1 MRLLRHSA
9 LIATILLAASAT
21 ALAMSGDLAFA
32 DRLTWGVN
40 VSDAQ
45 SLADRGLSAWL
56 DVQLHPSDDDGLPK
70 PVQDQIA
77 ALEISRK
84 NLVEI
89 NSEVRALQRAAQQ
102 ARNTPTY
109 DEAQKAYQNKLND
122 LAREAQTRS
131 LLRDLY
137 SRNQLKEQLTWFWMN
152 HFNVHQNKGEIRAF
166 VGDYEETAIRPHVLG
181 KFRDLLIAT
190 MTHPAMLQYLDN
202 AQNAKDHIN
211 ENYARELME
220 LHTLGVGSG
229 YSQQDVQELARIL
242 TGMGVNTSDSPR
254 TVPMAWAARYR
265 YKGLFEFNPQRHDF
279 GDKQL
284 LGTKI
289 EGRGIEEVAMA
300 ATDLSLQP
308 PTAIHISRELAEF
321 FCCDQPSDRLV
332 KAMAVTFQAQDGEIS
347 AVLRTLF
354 NSPEFKASLGHK
366 FKDPIHYILSSVRAS
381 YDDQPVVNLAPVT
394 NWLNRMGEP
403 LYGHET
409 PDGYAMDE
417 ASWSGPGQME
427 TRFEFAQQLGHG
439 NLPVFAL
446 SQPPAPSPMPGADMT
461 AAPPA
466 APVRSQPV
474 PPPLLQTTLYQSI
487 SPTLSAATMG
497 AMNQAANPGDKT
509 MLFLA
514 APEFM
519 YR

>member
-1 MRLLRHSA
+1 MRPNRLCTGA
-9 LIATILLAASAT
+9 LIVLLT
-21 ALAMSGDLAFA
+21 AGTSVMAMPADLAFV
-32 DRLTWGVN
+32 DRLTWGAD

-45 SLADRGLSAWL
+45 ALADHGLSAWL
-56 DVQLHPSDDDGLPK
+56 DTQLHPSDDDGLPK
-70 PVQDQIA
+70 AVQDQIA
-77 ALEISRK
+77 AMETTQK

-89 NSEVRALQRAAQQ
+89 NSELRGLQRAAQQ
-102 ARNTPTY
+102 AKGTPGY
-109 DEAQKAYQNKLND
+109 DGAQKTYQGKLND

-137 SRNQLKEQLTWFWMN
+137 SKNQLKEQLTWFWMN

-242 TGMGVNTSDSPR
+242 TGMGINTSDSPR

-265 YKGLFEFNPQRHDF
+265 YQGLFEFNPQRHDF
-279 GDKQL
+279 GEKQL
-284 LGTKI
+284 LGTRI

-332 KAMAVTFQAQDGEIS
+332 KAMAATFQAQDGEIS

-354 NSPEFKASLGHK
+354 NSPEFRASLDHK

-381 YDDQPVVNLAPVT
+381 YPDQPVVNLAPVT

-417 ASWSGPGQME
+417 ASWAGPGQME
-427 TRFEFAQQLGHG
+427 TRFEFAQQVGHG
-439 NLPVFAL
+439 NLPVFA
-446 SQPPAPSPMPGADMT
+446 QPSAPAPTSMTDSSMT
-461 AAPPA
+461 AAAPS
-466 APVRSQPV
+466 APVRQQPV
-474 PPPLLQTTLYQSI
+474 LPTLLQTTLFQSI
-487 SPTLSAATMG
+487 SPSLSAGTAS
-497 AMNQAANPGDKT
+497 AINQASTSGDKI

-514 APEFM
+514 SPEFM